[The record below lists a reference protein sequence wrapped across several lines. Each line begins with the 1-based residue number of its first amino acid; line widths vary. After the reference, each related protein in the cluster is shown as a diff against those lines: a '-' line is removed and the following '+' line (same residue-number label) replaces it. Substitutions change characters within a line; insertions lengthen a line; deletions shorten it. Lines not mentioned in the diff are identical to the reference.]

1 MIWRIPSQSMS
12 FSNGVVASFFV
23 YKKEVSVL
31 DKEKPN
37 YQTRTIRTVDG
48 EKVITRKK
56 NNSGKNNRFS
66 NRKHSEKNCKN
77 YMGKKDG
84 DGKKGNKQGIS
95 IKRIKRTVTRP
106 VSSSVKHLKSSANKY
121 AGGSEDGGSGDGLFG
136 GGSDGSGS
144 DWSSGNYGLSPFQKR
159 MRDNELLEL
168 LKALIKIIK
177 AVIVATMIPV
187 LVAIAVV
194 YLIISMVISILFGSS
209 DSEADS
215 GGDDVRPIVII
226 DDDST
231 LGDALYS
238 ELQWPC
244 PSVPAGDITDDF
256 GPREA
261 PTAGA
266 STYHRGIDIGAAY
279 GSDIVAAEFGEVV
292 TKGADS
298 IRGLYVVIDHGN
310 GMQTWYLHQSMSFV
324 QEGDLIERGEVIG
337 RVGESG
343 IATGPHLHFEVHID
357 GEAVDPM
364 GYFE

>member
-1 MIWRIPSQSMS
+1 MD
-12 FSNGVVASFFV
+12 N
-23 YKKEVSVL
+23 Y
-31 DKEKPN
+31 KPN
-37 YQTRTIRTVDG
+37 YQMRTIKMVDG
-48 EKVITRKK
+48 EKAVMSWMSKRGAGRNDKITIKSRVEKKRKDRKNKK
-56 NNSGKNNRFS
+56 NDLNMNS
-66 NRKHSEKNCKN
+66 
-77 YMGKKDG
+77 
-84 DGKKGNKQGIS
+84 NKQGVS

-106 VSSSVKHLKSSANKY
+106 ASSSVKHLKSSANKY
-121 AGGSEDGGSGDGLFG
+121 AGGSEEGGSGDGLFG
-136 GGSDGSGS
+136 GGNDGSGR

-231 LGDALYS
+231 PGDALYS
-238 ELQWPC
+238 ELLWPC
-244 PSVPAGDITDDF
+244 PSVPVGEITDDF

-279 GSDIVAAEFGEVV
+279 GSDIVAADFGEVV
-292 TKGADS
+292 TRGADS

>member
-1 MIWRIPSQSMS
+1 M
-12 FSNGVVASFFV
+12 
-23 YKKEVSVL
+23 
-31 DKEKPN
+31 
-37 YQTRTIRTVDG
+37 
-48 EKVITRKK
+48 
-56 NNSGKNNRFS
+56 
-66 NRKHSEKNCKN
+66 
-77 YMGKKDG
+77 
-84 DGKKGNKQGIS
+84 
-95 IKRIKRTVTRP
+95 
-106 VSSSVKHLKSSANKY
+106 
-121 AGGSEDGGSGDGLFG
+121 FG

-209 DSEADS
+209 DSEADT

-231 LGDALYS
+231 PGDALYS

-244 PSVPAGDITDDF
+244 PSVPVGDITDDF

-279 GSDIVAAEFGEVV
+279 GSDIVAADFGEVV

>member
-1 MIWRIPSQSMS
+1 MK
-12 FSNGVVASFFV
+12 A
-23 YKKEVSVL
+23 L

-48 EKVITRKK
+48 EKVVSCNKSK
-56 NNSGKNNRFS
+56 NNSGKNNRTS
-66 NRKHSEKNCKN
+66 NRNRYEKNRKK

-84 DGKKGNKQGIS
+84 EGKKDNKQDIS
-95 IKRIKRTVTRP
+95 VKRIKRAVTRP

-136 GGSDGSGS
+136 GYDGSGS

-231 LGDALYS
+231 PGDALYS

-244 PSVPAGDITDDF
+244 PSVPVGDITDDF

-279 GSDIVAAEFGEVV
+279 GSDIVAADFGEVV
-292 TKGADS
+292 TRGADS

>member
-1 MIWRIPSQSMS
+1 MQVEIL
-12 FSNGVVASFFV
+12 VTSFFV
-23 YKKEVSVL
+23 YRKEVRDM
-31 DKEKPN
+31 DKDKPN

-48 EKVITRKK
+48 EKVVTSKK
-56 NNSGKNNRFS
+56 NNSGKNNRTS
-66 NRKHSEKNCKN
+66 SRNRSEKNCKN
-77 YMGKKDG
+77 YIGKKDG
-84 DGKKGNKQGIS
+84 NGKKGNKQS
-95 IKRIKRTVTRP
+95 VSVKRIKRTVTRP

-136 GGSDGSGS
+136 GYDGSGS

-231 LGDALYS
+231 PGDALYS

-244 PSVPAGDITDDF
+244 PSVPVGEITDDF

-279 GSDIVAAEFGEVV
+279 GSDIVAADFGEVV
-292 TKGADS
+292 TRGADS